1 MNYNGLKTDLNVFAK
16 FAFIYETEIK
26 KLGNVNEFSK
36 LSGRAVMFFDEQIQ
50 KVTRYAKVKNKKWP
64 NKEGITLIF
73 TKEKVKILD
82 FCRHLR
88 NSFVHAQLK
97 RENKKLEILDKGRKG
112 IVTAQGHLAYAS
124 VKEFVMQIIEDYEK
138 VEKNT
143 KEQSNNNKK

>member
-1 MNYNGLKTDLNVFAK
+1 MKYNGLKKDLNIFAK

-36 LSGRAVMFFDEQIQ
+36 LSERSVMFFDEQIQ
-50 KVTRYAKVKNKKWP
+50 KVTRYAKVKNNKWP
-64 NKEGITLIF
+64 KKQGITLIF

-97 RENKKLEILDKGRKG
+97 KGNQKLEIHDKGRKG
-112 IVTAQGHLAYAS
+112 IVTAKGYLTYSS
-124 VKEFVMQIIEDYEK
+124 VKNFIIQIIEDYEK
-138 VEKNT
+138 IEKDT
-143 KEQSNNNKK
+143 KEQSNEN